1 MRTTLVGMLQTK
13 CTYVEVKNF
22 KRQNRNSA
30 INYHTEKKRR
40 RSKQKKYRTKNNKKY
55 IKNIKR
61 KNPRNRILLR
71 LVYVLVRLSPSF
83 SCLFIKKYL

>member
-1 MRTTLVGMLQTK
+1 MASTDIVALFEIYKTFGSFKVYDLKVNLFPYNFYDFPIMRTTLVGMLQTK

-40 RSKQKKYRTKNNKKY
+40 RSKLKK
-55 IKNIKR
+55 I
-61 KNPRNRILLR
+61 
-71 LVYVLVRLSPSF
+71 
-83 SCLFIKKYL
+83 